1 MGIEI
6 INGAFDV
13 YMAPVGETY
22 TDLSQTPAGNWA
34 KIGSS
39 GKRHY
44 GEDGVMVS
52 LNQENENHAFA
63 GGTEILKVSRTLE
76 EMSVSFTL
84 YDLTSAEI
92 VKAWNLATTTTDTAA
107 GASAGGSQ
115 SFNLLRGLTVTS
127 KALLIRGEDKS
138 SDLSTENIQIEIP
151 ACVQVGSLELVFN
164 KSDNVGVKFDLK
176 AIADYT
182 YNSGNSPYGRMFIG
196 DAAPTS

>member
-13 YMAPVGETY
+13 YMASVGETY

-44 GEDGVMVS
+44 GEDGVVIS
-52 LNQENENHAFA
+52 LTQENENHAFA

-92 VKAWNLATTTTDTAA
+92 IKAFNLGTTTTDTAS
-107 GASAGGSQ
+107 GSSVGGSQ
-115 SFNLLRGLTVTS
+115 SFNLLRGLSMTS

-164 KSDNVGVKFDLK
+164 KSENVGVKFDLK

-196 DAAPTS
+196 DAAAS